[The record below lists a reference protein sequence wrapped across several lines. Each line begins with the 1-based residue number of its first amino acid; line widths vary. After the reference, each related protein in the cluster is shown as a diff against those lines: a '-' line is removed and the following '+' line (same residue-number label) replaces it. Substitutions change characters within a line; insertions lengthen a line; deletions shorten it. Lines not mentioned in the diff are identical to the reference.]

1 MHHFLYYYSVVLVFF
16 KNNKTQI
23 NVVISTFSFD
33 KDNTA
38 QYYIKYV
45 HNTQFI
51 IYYDSDVDRVE
62 ILLVMVGEEEKFLEE
77 RGGQVSSDHN
87 SPPSSTYGV
96 STALANGTTSSV
108 HLSYRE
114 CSNQGDKI
122 LFYEKQTTIDC
133 WYT

>member
-45 HNTQFI
+45 HNSLFI
-51 IYYDSDVDRVE
+51 MIVMLIEYRYY
-62 ILLVMVGEEEKFLEE
+62 L
-77 RGGQVSSDHN
+77 
-87 SPPSSTYGV
+87 
-96 STALANGTTSSV
+96 
-108 HLSYRE
+108 
-114 CSNQGDKI
+114 
-122 LFYEKQTTIDC
+122 
-133 WYT
+133 

>member
-1 MHHFLYYYSVVLVFF
+1 
-16 KNNKTQI
+16 
-23 NVVISTFSFD
+23 
-33 KDNTA
+33 
-38 QYYIKYV
+38 
-45 HNTQFI
+45 
-51 IYYDSDVDRVE
+51 
-62 ILLVMVGEEEKFLEE
+62 MVGEEEKFLEE

>member
-45 HNTQFI
+45 HDSLFI
-51 IYYDSDVDRVE
+51 KLYDSDVDRVE

-114 CSNQGDKI
+114 CSNPRGQNTV
-122 LFYEKQTTIDC
+122 L
-133 WYT
+133 

>member
-1 MHHFLYYYSVVLVFF
+1 MLSEEQS
-16 KNNKTQI
+16 KTPFQLKQG
-23 NVVISTFSFD
+23 VYTF
-33 KDNTA
+33 
-38 QYYIKYV
+38 V
-45 HNTQFI
+45 
-51 IYYDSDVDRVE
+51 SDVDRVE

-114 CSNQGDKI
+114 CSNPRGQNTV
-122 LFYEKQTTIDC
+122 L
-133 WYT
+133 

>member
-1 MHHFLYYYSVVLVFF
+1 MDIFE
-16 KNNKTQI
+16 
-23 NVVISTFSFD
+23 
-33 KDNTA
+33 
-38 QYYIKYV
+38 
-45 HNTQFI
+45 QFI